1 MIRSVAGDLANGM
14 ISRQR
19 PFRDPHHSSSM
30 AALIGGGSQAKPGEV
45 SLAHRGVLF
54 LDELA
59 EFPRPVLDSLRQP
72 IETGRAVISRANRH
86 VTYPAQFQL
95 IAAMNPCRCGYLTD
109 PSQACARAPRC
120 AQDYQAR
127 LSGPLLDRFDLS
139 IEVTAVDIRHLSQ
152 PPARENS
159 AMVAARVSH
168 ARSQQRRR
176 AAKLGY
182 PETLLNAQV
191 DGERLEVVAPLD
203 ADCRSLID
211 TAAEQLKLTA
221 RGFHRVIKVART
233 LADLE
238 NQDQISRQHVAEAL
252 AYRRALA

>member
-1 MIRSVAGDLANGM
+1 
-14 ISRQR
+14 
-19 PFRDPHHSSSM
+19 
-30 AALIGGGSQAKPGEV
+30 
-45 SLAHRGVLF
+45 
-54 LDELA
+54 
-59 EFPRPVLDSLRQP
+59 
-72 IETGRAVISRANRH
+72 
-86 VTYPAQFQL
+86 
-95 IAAMNPCRCGYLTD
+95 
-109 PSQACARAPRC
+109 
-120 AQDYQAR
+120 
-127 LSGPLLDRFDLS
+127 
-139 IEVTAVDIRHLSQ
+139 
-152 PPARENS
+152 
-159 AMVAARVSH
+159 MVAARVSH